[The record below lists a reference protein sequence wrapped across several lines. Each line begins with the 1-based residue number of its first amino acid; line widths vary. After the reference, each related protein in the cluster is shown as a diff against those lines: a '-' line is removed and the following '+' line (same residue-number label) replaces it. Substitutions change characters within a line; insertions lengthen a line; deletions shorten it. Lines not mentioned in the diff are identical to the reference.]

1 MAIYFSIGFCQP
13 FAKMST
19 ERVAGFESVEIVS
32 ADGDIVGVRIE
43 DPREILR
50 LDELITTLN
59 LDAERMW
66 SRVRADDDV
75 LIGRR
80 QATWGGGGA

>member
-19 ERVAGFESVEIVS
+19 VRVEGFESVEIVS

-59 LDAERMW
+59 LDPDRMW
-66 SRVRADDDV
+66 ARLRADDDV

>member
-19 ERVAGFESVEIVS
+19 ERVDGFDSVEIVS

-50 LDELITTLN
+50 LDELIKTLN
-59 LDAERMW
+59 LDADRMW
-66 SRVRADDDV
+66 SRIRADDDV